1 MGILI
6 YSGSI
11 TLFSHMRSEP
21 HGRPTCEAHSSYE
34 RGSTASRFFNNFPF
48 FTRGFVDFM
57 PYDYYGHNG
66 PIMRA
71 IAVFIMGE

>member
-1 MGILI
+1 MDILI

-11 TLFSHMRSEP
+11 TFSSHIRGGS
-21 HGRPTCEAHSSYE
+21 HGRHTCEAHSSYE
-34 RGSTASRFFNNFPF
+34 RGSIAPRLFNNFPF
-48 FTRGFVDFM
+48 STRVFVDFM

-71 IAVFIMGE
+71 IAAFIMGK